1 MQTPVRLPPG
11 RGKLATRPAST
22 GSMPVSK
29 TIGIVEVASFAASAE
44 GMLPVAIRLTLRAT
58 RSAAN
63 PGKRS

>member
-1 MQTPVRLPPG
+1 
-11 RGKLATRPAST
+11 
-22 GSMPVSK
+22 MPVSK
-29 TIGIVEVASFAASAE
+29 TIRIVEVASFAASAE